1 MPLIAEV
8 NYVKSLRVIN
18 KTIKH
23 LNNIIMAGLVLY
35 CIISY
40 LFEIGC
46 LDVPFGTNWYNFLF
60 APIFMPIKIG
70 RGLANLMNK

>member
-1 MPLIAEV
+1 MSKVCE
-8 NYVKSLRVIN
+8 SLN
-18 KTIKH
+18 KTTKH
-23 LNNIIMAGLVLY
+23 LNSIIMTELVLY

-46 LDVPFGTNWYNFLF
+46 STVPNGSNWYNFIF

-70 RGLANLMNK
+70 RALAYLCLK

>member
-1 MPLIAEV
+1 M
-8 NYVKSLRVIN
+8 
-18 KTIKH
+18 T
-23 LNNIIMAGLVLY
+23 GLVLY

-46 LDVPFGTNWYNFLF
+46 SLVPKGTNWYNFLF

-70 RGLANLMNK
+70 RYLALTIK

>member
-1 MPLIAEV
+1 MKEL
-8 NYVKSLRVIN
+8 L
-18 KTIKH
+18 
-23 LNNIIMAGLVLY
+23 LY

-46 LDVPFGTNWYNFLF
+46 SMIPHGTNWFNFIF

-70 RGLANLMNK
+70 RGLCLILKNVK

>member
-1 MPLIAEV
+1 MENA
-8 NYVKSLRVIN
+8 
-18 KTIKH
+18 TIF
-23 LNNIIMAGLVLY
+23 ILY

-46 LDVPFGTNWYNFLF
+46 STVPNGSNWYNFLF

-70 RGLANLMNK
+70 RGLANLYSK

>member
-1 MPLIAEV
+1 ME
-8 NYVKSLRVIN
+8 NS
-18 KTIKH
+18 TIF
-23 LNNIIMAGLVLY
+23 ILY

-46 LDVPFGTNWYNFLF
+46 STVPNGSNWYNFLF

-70 RGLANLMNK
+70 RGLANLCSK